1 MIKFGCT
8 GRFTVK
14 GRSCVGQ
21 QKVVEAKNG
30 TTEQTESD
38 NLQHLLALLTTASH
52 ITSHIDL
59 SSSSSHMCKTAS
71 RSVNVSYACFIAFA
85 KLTVVLV

>member
-1 MIKFGCT
+1 VIKLACT
-8 GRFTVK
+8 GRFTVN
-14 GRSCVGQ
+14 RHSRVGQ

-38 NLQHLLALLTTASH
+38 DLQHLLALLTAASH
-52 ITSHIDL
+52 ITSHIGL

-71 RSVNVSYACFIAFA
+71 GSA
-85 KLTVVLV
+85 KLMFHMYALLQSTNGI